1 MIRIFTAISM
11 LAACVA
17 LPVTAQADPDELL
30 RLPSSGEVRDERVRD
45 RVKADR
51 LKPGGGL
58 FVTFDTNN
66 DGIITAQEITDG
78 VPLAFADADAN
89 EDGYLTAIEQQNW
102 ARNLPTRDD
111 SLANPTRFDPNLD
124 RRVDLKEFTA
134 VIRDLGVD
142 YADEASGQI
151 MLASLKAPPKQTRR
165 TLNPFDD
172 EAARNRRI
180 DQRGSGTR
188 GG

>member
-1 MIRIFTAISM
+1 MIRTFTAITM

-66 DGIITAQEITDG
+66 DGTITAQEITDG

-134 VIRDLGVD
+134 VIRDLGID

-151 MLASLKAPPKQTRR
+151 MLASLKAPPKQVRR

-172 EAARNRRI
+172 ETKRAQRDDRVQRR
-180 DQRGSGTR
+180 
-188 GG
+188 